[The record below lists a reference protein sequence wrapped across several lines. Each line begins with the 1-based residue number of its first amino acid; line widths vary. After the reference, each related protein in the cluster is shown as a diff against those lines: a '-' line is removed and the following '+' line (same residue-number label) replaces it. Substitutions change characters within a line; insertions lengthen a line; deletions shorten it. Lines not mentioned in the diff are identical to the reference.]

1 MNVNRFWGAIIVVPL
16 VLMTYPV
23 GAEAFP
29 TKSVRLVVPFPAG
42 GVTDILARTLAQP
55 LSRSLGQSV
64 VVDNRP
70 GAGAIVGADQVAR
83 APADGHTVL
92 LVGSAF
98 TLSAA
103 TRPKLP
109 YDPLKDFAAVARIAW
124 TPMLIA
130 CNPSISAK
138 TLAELV
144 VLARAPSSP
153 LAYATAGAG
162 VPAHLA
168 MEEFKKLAKFE
179 LTHVPYQGGA
189 SAALATIGGHTSV
202 VVATLAELAQHVAA
216 GKLRAL
222 AVTTAARTELL
233 KDVPTVAESGYPG
246 FDASFWFGA
255 WVPVGTPKE
264 IIDRLNTEI
273 LRALDAPEVKETL
286 VKQGYSPAPM
296 SPVQFDSFYRDE
308 IVRSARVVKDANL
321 KLD

>member
-1 MNVNRFWGAIIVVPL
+1 MNTKRFWSAILAMPL
-16 VLMTYPV
+16 VLLANPSA
-23 GAEAFP
+23 AEAFP
-29 TKSVRLVVPFPAG
+29 TKPVRLVVPFPAG
-42 GVTDILARTLAQP
+42 GVTDILARTLALP

-70 GAGAIVGADQVAR
+70 GAGAIIGADQVAR

-130 CNPSISAK
+130 CNPSLPAK
-138 TLAELV
+138 TIADLV
-144 VLARAPSSP
+144 VLARAPSAP
-153 LAYATAGAG
+153 LTYATAGAG

-168 MEEFKKLAKFE
+168 MEEFKKLAKIE

-189 SAALATIGGHTSV
+189 SAALATIGGHTTL
-202 VVATLAELAQHVAA
+202 VVATLAELAPHVAA

-233 KDVPTVAESGYPG
+233 KGVPTVAESGYSG

-255 WVPVGTPKE
+255 WVPTGTPKE
-264 IIDRLNTEI
+264 VINRLNTEV
-273 LRALDAPEVKETL
+273 LSALEAPEVKEIL
-286 VKQGYSPAPM
+286 VKQGYAPAPM
-296 SPVQFDSFYRDE
+296 SPAQFDSFYRGE
-308 IVRSARVVKDANL
+308 IARSARVVKDADL